1 MGYATINIPDAKI
14 EVLDEKT
21 LDDKF
26 KPEATLKTFFLVDK
40 SEHVA
45 KTGELNGGIAKLIRS
60 WKPGNTFGSKNI
72 LVLAYVKSDRI
83 QKFVDIQKSQ
93 LHAIHELTMYDPDA
107 FYECKQCGGFIKG
120 KPEEKESGMTI
131 LGATPDITD
140 YNCIRCGATLATYKI
155 SL

>member
-1 MGYATINIPDAKI
+1 MVYQKVNVPDTSI

-26 KPEATLKTFFLVDK
+26 KPEATLETFFLVNK
-40 SEHVA
+40 EEHIA
-45 KTGELNGGIAKLIRS
+45 KTGELTDGVTKLKRK
-60 WKPGNTFGSKNI
+60 WKPGNTFHSKNI
-72 LVLAYVKSDRI
+72 LVLAYAKSDKI
-83 QKFVDIQKSQ
+83 QIFIDAQKSQ

-120 KPEEKESGMTI
+120 RPEKKESGAI
-131 LGATPDITD
+131 VLGTLDITD

>member
-1 MGYATINIPDAKI
+1 MGYTTSNIPDTNM

-26 KPEATLKTFFLVDK
+26 KPEATLETFFLVNK
-40 SEHVA
+40 EEHVA
-45 KTGELNGGIAKLIRS
+45 KTGELNDGIAKLKRR
-60 WKPGNTFGSKNI
+60 WKPGNSFGSKNI
-72 LVLAYVKSDRI
+72 LVMAYVKSDKI
-83 QKFVDIQKSQ
+83 QKFMDIQKSQ

-120 KPEEKESGMTI
+120 KPEEKESGAI
-131 LGATPDITD
+131 VLGTPDITS